1 MEKYLIT
8 LLPLILSFVG
18 TALTL
23 RFLIP
28 VLKSRK
34 VGQKILDIGPRW
46 HKDKEGTPT
55 MGGIAFLVFITL
67 SSLLLLLFL
76 FFNNFIEQNAFYG
89 MLLTVIYALV
99 NGVIGIA
106 DDMRKLK
113 KQKNEGLTAGE
124 KYILQISAAILYI
137 FALVRFC
144 GITTSVYLPFF
155 KVSLDLKILWYLFSA
170 LFLTG
175 FCNAVNLTDGI
186 DGLCGSVS
194 AAVAIF
200 LAAYTMKG
208 GIWGGAAISFALL
221 GGVLGFLVY
230 NLHPAKVF
238 MGDTGSLFLG
248 AIISGLSLT
257 LGNPLI
263 LFLVG
268 VVYLLEAASVII
280 QVIFFKLTGKRVF
293 LMAPLHHHLEK
304 KGLSEGK
311 ITLISVTVTTLVSFV
326 VFYFS

>member
-1 MEKYLIT
+1 MEKYIIT

-34 VGQKILDIGPRW
+34 MGQKILDIGPRW

-76 FFNNFIEQNAFYG
+76 FFNDYIELTAFYG
-89 MLLTVIYALV
+89 MLLTVLYGVV
-99 NGVIGIA
+99 NGIIGIT
-106 DDMRKLK
+106 DDIQKLK
-113 KQKNEGLTAGE
+113 KQKNEGLTARE
-124 KYILQISAAILYI
+124 KYILQLSAALLYI
-137 FALVRFC
+137 FALLRLSAVN
-144 GITTSVYLPFF
+144 TTIYLPFF
-155 KVSLDLKILWYLFSA
+155 GVSYDLKIFWYLFA
-170 LFLTG
+170 VLFLTG

-186 DGLCGSVS
+186 DGLCASVS
-194 AAVAIF
+194 GAVAVF
-200 LAAYTMKG
+200 FAAYTMIIGDFG
-208 GIWGGAAISFALL
+208 GTALSSAIFGGT
-221 GGVLGFLVY
+221 LGFLVY

-248 AIISGLSLT
+248 AIISGMALT
-257 LGNPLI
+257 LENPLV

-268 VVYLLEAASVII
+268 IIYLLEAASVII
-280 QVIFFKLTGKRVF
+280 QVVFFKLTGKRVF
-293 LMAPLHHHLEK
+293 LMAPLHHHFEK

-311 ITLISVTVTTLVSFV
+311 ITLFSVIITAVASFLA
-326 VFYFS
+326 FYLS